1 MEYQGISKLDLKRR
15 NRMQILKVIKECG
28 PISRVDIAGALEITR
43 AAVTIITNE
52 MIEEGVLYEV
62 GEAPVSLENLQK
74 GRRKILIDIN
84 PNYKFALGV
93 TISENGVSIG
103 LSNLMPEVL
112 DKNSMYPTE
121 ETSYEEIV
129 GFIISETNRMLQNS
143 CLDSSKILG
152 MGISV
157 QPELCCKMK
166 VYFKDGKLDFTNLT
180 ETFESKLNIPVIC
193 MNSIS
198 ALALSNQEKNIAER
212 FGNYIFIKFGKNIN
226 MSILLENEVMHE
238 YVNHTSQVER
248 IICRP
253 SGGAKLS
260 GYPDGSVKAEMTK
273 DAVIAKYTAVLSKE
287 DTPVFW
293 EATEGNPEN
302 INYKTITLSASKG
315 EKKVLAVMDDFLEC
329 LAMLINN
336 LSVAFFA
343 RYIVLHDFFMNE
355 WVFDRFK
362 KLVAEKCG
370 EDIARKIRVSR
381 TENNMEFSSGCAISI
396 YEFFYKKGGII

>member
-15 NRMQILKVIKECG
+15 NRMQILKVIRECG

-93 TISENGVSIG
+93 SISENGVSIG
-103 LSNLMPEVL
+103 LSNLLPETL
-112 DKNSMYPTE
+112 DKNAMSTTS

-129 GFIISETNRMLQNS
+129 GFIIGETNRMLQNS
-143 CLDSSKILG
+143 GLDTSKILG

-157 QPELCCKMK
+157 QPELCSKMK
-166 VYFKDGKLDFTNLT
+166 VYFKDGKLDFANLT

-212 FGNYIFIKFGKNIN
+212 SGNYIFLKFGKNIN
-226 MSILLENEVMHE
+226 MSVLLENEVMHE
-238 YVNHTSQVER
+238 YVNHTNQIEKAV
-248 IICRP
+248 CKP
-253 SGGAKLS
+253 HGAKLS
-260 GYPDGSVKAEMTK
+260 GYPDGSVKAEMTRE
-273 DAVIAKYTAVLSKE
+273 AVIAKYAAVLSKE
-287 DTPVFW
+287 DTPILW
-293 EATEGNPEN
+293 EATEGKPEN
-302 INYKTITLSASKG
+302 INYKTITISASKG
-315 EKKVLAVMDDFLEC
+315 EKKVLEVLDDFLEC
-329 LAMLINN
+329 LAVLINN
-336 LSVAFFA
+336 FSVAIFA
-343 RYIVLHDFFMNE
+343 RYIILHDFFMNE

-362 KLVAEKCG
+362 KTVSDLCG
-370 EDIARKIRVSR
+370 EDVARKIRISR
-381 TENNMEFSSGCAISI
+381 TENNLEFSSGCATAI
-396 YEFFYKKGGII
+396 YEFFYKKGGIM